1 MIYALGARKFRL
13 EPDKLLFGY
22 SEQLQ
27 MQISDGDQTFGK
39 QPSGTIDILFTD
51 LEHVFI
57 WAPVK

>member
-27 MQISDGDQTFGK
+27 IQVSDGDKTAGRSA
-39 QPSGTIDILFTD
+39 SGTIDILFMD
-51 LEHVFI
+51 PEYVFI